1 MLSIDSIRV
10 IHCGSLQQNAYLVC
24 PEGREDAFVVD
35 PGDGLHPLMI
45 GIQAS
50 KRSLAAILLTHGHFD
65 HITGAD
71 TLAEKF
77 DIDILIHEDDAEM
90 LEDGSKNG
98 SLHLL
103 FSGQTINTKHVKHI
117 SGDAFLY
124 INDITIRAFHT
135 PGHSKGS
142 VSYLIDN
149 RLFSGDLVFYGS
161 YGRVDLYGGDF
172 ETIVRSIRS
181 LNNLPKD
188 TLIYPGHGQCE
199 FTIAEYF
206 GEK

>member
-1 MLSIDSIRV
+1 MKIKRIATGLLSTNTYIVESDEACLIIDPADCCYELIK
-10 IHCGSLQQNAYLVC
+10 HL
-24 PEGREDAFVVD
+24 EDNKK
-35 PGDGLHPLMI
+35 P
-45 GIQAS
+45 S
-50 KRSLAAILLTHGHFD
+50 AILLTHVHFD

-71 TLAEKF
+71 TLAEKYGV
-77 DIDILIHEDDAEM
+77 DIYIHEDDAEM
-90 LEDGSKNG
+90 MEDGSKNG

-103 FSGQTINTKHVKHI
+103 FCGQTINTNRVRHI
-117 SGDAFLY
+117 CGDPFLY
-124 INDITIRAFHT
+124 IKDITIRAFHT

-161 YGRVDLYGGDF
+161 YGRVDLYGGSFD
-172 ETIVRSIRS
+172 TIVRSIRS
-181 LNNLPKD
+181 LKNLPKD
-188 TLIYPGHGQCE
+188 TLIYPGHGPCE